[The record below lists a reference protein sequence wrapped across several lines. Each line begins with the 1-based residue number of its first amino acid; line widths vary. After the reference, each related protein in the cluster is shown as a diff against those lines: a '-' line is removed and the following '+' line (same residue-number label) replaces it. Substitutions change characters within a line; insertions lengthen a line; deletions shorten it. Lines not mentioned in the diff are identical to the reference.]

1 MGKITIKDLLEAG
14 VHFGHQAKRWN
25 PHMKDYVYGEKN
37 GIYIIDLTK
46 TMHQLVNAC
55 NFLQHVVMDGGKIL
69 FVGTKRQAQEVVKKT
84 AEKTNMFHITE
95 RWLGGTLTNNT
106 TIQKSIAKMDEI
118 DKRINSPEAVLSIGK
133 KELASLTRK
142 SLRLHHN
149 LYGIREMKKLPAAI
163 VIVDICHDDI
173 AVQEANKLKIPI
185 VALVDTNGN
194 PEKIDY
200 PIAAND
206 DAVRSIGII
215 INLFADAI
223 SDALELYQKCVAEE
237 KAIAAAKKA
246 EEKEKPRLEQ
256 KKEKPRK
263 KPGKSDEDKK
273 DKAEKESTAEKITV
287 EKKSEKPA
295 EASKNEPDAKNG
307 GEIAV
312 KESKTKTPH
321 KKEKVK
327 KTE

>member
-1 MGKITIKDLLEAG
+1 MGKVTIKDLLEAG
-14 VHFGHQAKRWN
+14 VHFGHQTKRWN
-25 PHMKDYVYGEKN
+25 PNMKEYVYGEKN

-46 TMHQLVNAC
+46 TMHQLANAC
-55 NFLQHVVMDGGKIL
+55 NFLQHVVSEGGKVL
-69 FVGTKRQAQEVVKKT
+69 FVGTKRQAQEVVKNA
-84 AEKTNMFHITE
+84 AEKTGMFHITE
-95 RWLGGTLTNNT
+95 RWLGGTLTNNA
-106 TIQKSIAKMDEI
+106 TIQKSIAIMDEI
-118 DKRINSPEAVLSIGK
+118 DKKINSAEAQSIGK

-142 SLRLHHN
+142 SLRLHRN

-200 PIAAND
+200 PIPAND

-223 SDALELYQKCVAEE
+223 SDASVLYQKRAAEE
-237 KAIAAAKKA
+237 KAIAAAKEA
-246 EEKEKPRLEQ
+246 EEKEKISVEQ
-256 KKEKPRK
+256 KKEKIRK
-263 KPGKSDEDKK
+263 KTVKRAEDKRNRAMK
-273 DKAEKESTAEKITV
+273 WAPPKKVSV
-287 EKKSEKPA
+287 EKKSEK
-295 EASKNEPDAKNG
+295 EAANLKDESGTKKVE
-307 GEIAV
+307 EISA
-312 KESKTKTPH
+312 KESKTKTPQ